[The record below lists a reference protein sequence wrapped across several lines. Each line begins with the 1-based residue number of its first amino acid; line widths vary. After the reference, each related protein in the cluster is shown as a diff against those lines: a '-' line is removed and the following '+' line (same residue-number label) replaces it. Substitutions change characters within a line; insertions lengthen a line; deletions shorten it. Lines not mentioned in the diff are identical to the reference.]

1 MIEIEPPEPHAGVT
15 IPAIIRNE
23 TVLSRLPIH
32 TLSKRGYEPINL
44 KDEQLSNVT
53 VEQWDISYSSSY
65 GPPRQLGLKL
75 DKLIIN
81 RRVDEARPRGIPK
94 IIRLG
99 SLREICSELE
109 LSESGKNKSDI
120 EKALY
125 QNAFTG
131 ITAKLRYQRH
141 DGSDQP
147 FKFAD
152 TRYGVV
158 FTGEQL
164 PDGTRADAVYIILH
178 DLYRAFLLNVDTRP
192 LDYDYLKL
200 LSSTP
205 AAQRFYE
212 LFSYKAFG
220 AMKHRAGQ
228 ARYLYSE
235 FCTFAPQIRYYQFK
249 RVHMQ
254 MKDVHAPHFKSGYL
268 QAVDFHETTDREGK
282 ADWEMLYTLGDRAQG
297 EHGKLTGRR
306 SQARRPR
313 RPRQLTLPLTE
324 PDKVIVTPST
334 PENQKASL
342 PESSN
347 ASLPT
352 ADSSPEQA
360 AADAA
365 TLALAEQLMAH
376 GLGKGAAEI
385 YAQAKP
391 EECRRQLEYLPY
403 VTEFKSSKGAYLRK
417 AIEDGYGPPKGYE
430 AAQAAA
436 AARAKSEGRISA
448 AKARESHEE
457 AHRSAYHAFLGETLA
472 QMETTA
478 QEDYN
483 AFCAWEQKDRLFW
496 KNGPMSKKDYAQE
509 RIAIYDE
516 PEERLK
522 RFCRYLEEREKDKK
536 PVLGVPSFWQWD
548 KAHNSQPFQG

>member
-1 MIEIEPPEPHAGVT
+1 MIKILPPETQAEFA
-15 IPAIIRNE
+15 IPAVIRNE

-94 IIRLG
+94 IIKLG

-141 DGSDQP
+141 DGTDQP

-164 PDGTRADAVYIILH
+164 PDGTKADAVYIILH

-192 LDYDYLKL
+192 LDYDYLKW
-200 LSSTP
+200 LSSMP

-220 AMKHRAGQ
+220 AMKHRAEQ

-235 FCTFAPQIRYYQFK
+235 FCTFAPQTRYYQFK

-254 MKDVHAPHFKSGYL
+254 MKEVHAPHIRSGYL
-268 QAVDFHETTDREGK
+268 QAVEFHETTDRDGK
-282 ADWEMLYTLGDRAQG
+282 ADWEMLYMLGDRAQG

-306 SQARRPR
+306 SQVRRPR
-313 RPRQLTLPLTE
+313 RPRQLALPLTAPE
-324 PDKVIVTPST
+324 PVLVTVPV
-334 PENQKASL
+334 PQ
-342 PESSN
+342 ESK
-347 ASLPT
+347 P
-352 ADSSPEQA
+352 
-360 AADAA
+360 DAA
-365 TLALAEQLMAH
+365 TTPTEALDLTGQLTAH
-376 GLGKGAAEI
+376 GLAKGAAAI
-385 YAQAKP
+385 YAKANP
-391 EECRRQLEYLPY
+391 DECRRQLEYLPY

-430 AAQAAA
+430 EAKAVTE
-436 AARAKSEGRISA
+436 ARARTESRTTT
-448 AKARESHEE
+448 AKARQSHED
-457 AHRSAYHAFLGETLA
+457 AHRSAYNAFLAETLA
-472 QMETTA
+472 RMEIAA
-478 QEDYN
+478 QQEYN
-483 AFCAWEQKDRLFW
+483 AFCVWEQKDRLLW
-496 KNGPMSKKDYAQE
+496 TRGPLAGKEYARQRVE
-509 RIAIYDE
+509 TFDQL
-516 PEERLK
+516 EERLG
-522 RFCRYLEEREKDKK
+522 RFRRYLAEQEKEKQRV
-536 PVLGVPSFWQWD
+536 PGVPNFWEWD
-548 KAHNSQPFQG
+548 KTHNPEPFQA